1 MCYNV
6 FTIKI
11 NLFEYKRFKHGRCTY
26 KNTGSSHLYLRKLVN
41 PKIASKQTQSTTK
54 EKNSDKK
61 KHLGKIHVFLI
72 TICIHWNYP
81 PVDWG
86 EWGARSVTCGA
97 GQRSREGCGKSLNP
111 GQNECPQGHVRSET
125 ERCSMEP
132 CIGKLRKMASMIRMI
147 RNYHCLEH
155 NQGTM
160 VSTESL
166 GIVEKVKHQFNKLF
180 RLRNY
185 FRAQCF

>member
-72 TICIHWNYP
+72 TICNIEITLQLIGANGE
-81 PVDWG
+81 PVQSRVEQDKG
-86 EWGARSVTCGA
+86 RVKAAVKALILGKMSV
-97 GQRSREGCGKSLNP
+97 
-111 GQNECPQGHVRSET
+111 H
-125 ERCSMEP
+125 
-132 CIGKLRKMASMIRMI
+132 
-147 RNYHCLEH
+147 
-155 NQGTM
+155 
-160 VSTESL
+160 
-166 GIVEKVKHQFNKLF
+166 KVM
-180 RLRNY
+180 
-185 FRAQCF
+185 